1 MPKYCV
7 NRRAQSNGD
16 HEVHNLDANCPY
28 LPFTLN
34 QIPLGEHA
42 TCESAVAAAQ
52 LLFETANGCY
62 NCSTPCHTRRDGS
75 AAPEQAFGGG

>member
-1 MPKYCV
+1 MAQYCV
-7 NRRAQSNGD
+7 NRKPRSTGD

-34 QIPLGEHA
+34 QIALGDHETCA
-42 TCESAVAAAQ
+42 TAVEAAL

-62 NCSTPCHTRRDGS
+62 NCSTACHTRRDLTAMEGS
-75 AAPEQAFGGG
+75 RLID